1 MPMFQ
6 YVARDMRGQSLKGQ
20 VEAQNAGAVAK
31 LLRDQGLIPTTIEAG
46 GALSRGQTKARQ
58 GRGGKV
64 KLEDL
69 VIMTRQFATM
79 IRAGLPLI
87 EVLNILADQ
96 CEKRTLKVVMKQ
108 VERDV
113 ETGASLYEAMSKH
126 GNVFNT
132 FYLSMIMAGEAA
144 GMLDS
149 ILDQVAHYL
158 EKVASI
164 QRKIKSAV
172 MYPSVVSTVAIGITV
187 FLLVKVVPV
196 FADIFSEMG
205 GTLPLPT
212 RITMAL
218 SNTMQHH
225 YFSALLVLGGLGLA
239 IWQMGKTPKG
249 KRMLHQ
255 FQLKM
260 PVFGPLFLKVA
271 VARFTRTLGTLIRSG
286 VNILTALEIVAK
298 TAGNVIVEDA
308 VVKTRASIQNG
319 ESIAAPLRDSQV
331 FPPMVVRMIDVGER
345 TGALES
351 MLSKIAEF
359 YEDQVD
365 AAVSGLTSMIEPL
378 LIVFLGVVVGFI
390 VISMFMPMFKMIE
403 LVGGTGGK

>member
-1 MPMFQ
+1 MATFS
-6 YVARDMRGQSLKGQ
+6 YVARDHQGNLVKGTT
-20 VEAQNAGAVAK
+20 EAQSQNMVARM
-31 LLRDQGLIPTTIEAG
+31 LREQGMIPTSIEAG
-46 GALSRGQTKARQ
+46 SEGASAAKARRRAQ
-58 GRGGKV
+58 GKGGAV

-69 VIMTRQFATM
+69 VILTRQFATM

-87 EVLNILADQ
+87 EVLNILGDQ
-96 CEKRTLKVVMKQ
+96 CEKRQLKLVMKQ
-108 VERDV
+108 IERDV
-113 ETGASLYEAMSKH
+113 ETGSSLGEALGKH
-126 GNVFNT
+126 PKIFNN
-132 FYLSMIMAGEAA
+132 FYLSMVNAGEAS

-149 ILDQVAHYL
+149 ILDQVAQYL

-172 MYPSVVSTVAIGITV
+172 MYPSVVSTVAIGITI

-196 FADIFSEMG
+196 FKDIFDSLG

-212 RITMAL
+212 RITVFL
-218 SNTMQHH
+218 SEFLQNH
-225 YFSALLVLGGLGLA
+225 FLLFVAMIVGFVLLL
-239 IWQMGKTPKG
+239 WQMGRTPKG
-249 KRMLHQ
+249 KRLLHTWK
-255 FQLKM
+255 LKM
-260 PVFGPLFLKVA
+260 PIFGPLFLKVA

-286 VNILTALEIVAK
+286 VNILSALDIVAK
-298 TAGNVIVEDA
+298 TAGNVVIEDA
-308 VVKTRASIQNG
+308 VIKTRASIQSG
-319 ESIAAPLRDSQV
+319 ESIAQPLRESDV

-345 TGALES
+345 TGALET
-351 MLSKIAEF
+351 MLNKIAEF

-403 LVGGTGGK
+403 MVS